1 MFLAA
6 ADLQTVP
13 SDLLKNLLIIGL
25 AISSPIIALY
35 ASRRRTRIE
44 PDPLRVQAVE
54 NLVTKPECE
63 RLHRETQAGMTAVKE
78 TEDKVHDQLF
88 AKINAVDRRHAE
100 NLSMMRAEMHGMEL
114 RMNTTAEERTAKVH
128 ERVNEILAAEN
139 ETRGTLHEVSNQF
152 AGFGQL
158 DHYLRQPFVSPRVFD
173 LGDGCSDG

>member
-1 MFLAA
+1 MLPPIFFA

-13 SDLLKNLLIIGL
+13 SDLLKNLVIVVL
-25 AISSPIIALY
+25 AIASPAIAFWA
-35 ASRRRTRIE
+35 ASRRQRIE
-44 PDPLRVQAVE
+44 PDPLRVQTVD

-63 RLHRETQAGMTAVKE
+63 RLHHETRLGMQSVKE

-88 AKINAVDRRHAE
+88 AKINAVDRRHSE

-139 ETRGTLHEVSNQF
+139 ETRGTLHEVSKSLDALAREVRNQK
-152 AGFGQL
+152 
-158 DHYLRQPFVSPRVFD
+158 
-173 LGDGCSDG
+173 C